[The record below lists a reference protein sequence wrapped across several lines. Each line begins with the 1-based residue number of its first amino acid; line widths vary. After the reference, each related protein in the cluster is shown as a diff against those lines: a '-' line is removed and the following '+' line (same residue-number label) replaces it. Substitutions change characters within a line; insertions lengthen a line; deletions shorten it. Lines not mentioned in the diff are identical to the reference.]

1 MPTKK
6 IINQRTCLVT
16 RQKLNKN
23 QLIRLIKI
31 GDCLVIDKNQNKQ
44 GRGYY
49 ISKQP
54 NIFKNPNIVKIISNK
69 TNTKNN
75 DKIIEQLKE
84 IVK

>member
-23 QLIRLIKI
+23 QLIRLVKI
-31 GDCLVIDKNQNKQ
+31 NDYLIIDKEQNKQ

-54 NIFKNPNIVKIISNK
+54 NILKIPNLAKILSNRTK
-69 TNTKNN
+69 TKNN

-84 IVK
+84 IIK